1 MDAKQFDA
9 YAESLS
15 KPDLV
20 RSLVQAKASFDVAV
34 GLLDT
39 LSSDASP
46 ETKEQAC
53 SIARSFVDTYRAAE
67 EEASQN
73 G

>member
-1 MDAKQFDA
+1 MDAKQFDT

-34 GLLDT
+34 ALLDALT
-39 LSSDASP
+39 DGSATAD
-46 ETKEQAC
+46 EKEQAC
-53 SIARSFVDTYRAAE
+53 LAARRFVATYHAAE
-67 EEASQN
+67 EASRN